1 MKRYP
6 AHLQPQRRHVG
17 VSIVL
22 SIIVAAVAVYV
33 LHGLGLPIDGFP
45 TITINAKG

>member
-1 MKRYP
+1 VRKYP
-6 AHLQPQRRHVG
+6 PGYGPQRRHVG